1 MEVADW
7 MGLINIENDGENKVL
22 MIKVGK
28 QRDINS
34 KETDATI
41 SAIRHPFISPQSFAL
56 RDDIME
62 NCSISTPVFLGRR
75 QTNFMA
81 AV

>member
-1 MEVADW
+1 MS
-7 MGLINIENDGENKVL
+7 LINIENDGENKVL

-28 QRDINS
+28 QRDIS
-34 KETDATI
+34 SPDTDV
-41 SAIRHPFISPQSFAL
+41 SVVAIRHPFLSPQSFAL

-62 NCSISTPVFLGRR
+62 TCSISVPVYIGKR